1 MVQSPPVFCKR
12 GLKINTEAYIDL
24 VQDNYAPYLQGLYPG
39 EDFYFLQD
47 GAPSHTSS
55 DSVKALDKIFGKNKV
70 IQNPP
75 NSPDLNVLDYHTWNH
90 MDQMV
95 QKCESIK
102 TLSDLKR
109 EVVLAYMNINN
120 DEIKRSVLTWE
131 KRLRACLAAG
141 GDRFEYRL

>member
-1 MVQSPPVFCKR
+1 MILSLSYQ
-12 GLKINTEAYIDL
+12 
-24 VQDNYAPYLQGLYPG
+24 
-39 EDFYFLQD
+39 
-47 GAPSHTSS
+47 
-55 DSVKALDKIFGKNKV
+55 NKV

-95 QKCESIK
+95 QQCENIK

-109 EVVLAYMNINN
+109 EVVRAYMNINM
-120 DEIKRSVLTWE
+120 DEIKKSVDTWE

-141 GDRFEYRL
+141 GNRFEYRLEMGQLSIKINMVLDYFLYM